1 MSTPLVSV
9 VMPVHNAMPYLLKGL
24 QSVVDQSIGAENLE
38 IIAVDDGST
47 DGSGEALDKFALDHP
62 DLLRVVHQEASGT
75 PSAPRNLAMD
85 MARGRYIQF
94 LDADDY
100 LGEEA
105 LERMVAVA
113 EKHGSDVV
121 LGKLVSVG
129 GRRVAGSMFDR
140 DQPRADLYSSRVYWS
155 LGAWKMYRREMLDQ
169 HGLRFRTDRRTGE
182 DRPFVFLS
190 YFHARNISVVAE
202 YDCYYMVQRDD
213 GGNLT
218 LGGMGTPRDRSF
230 NNDSPLEM
238 MVPLVGSTVPAGA
251 RRDHLMF
258 RHWEVEGEIEFR
270 IIANDRSRDRQEA
283 RLEQLRLLLE
293 EWYSPRG
300 TKHLKAHMHLLYHL
314 ARTGTLDEVLLAH
327 EHRDSVPL
335 VGRGGRLYAVLP
347 GREDEAGPGPG
358 PWVDVTDISRPEH
371 WLDGVEA
378 AGTALRLKGSC
389 WFRKIPNDQVELRLE
404 LRRRRDGEVKRIP
417 LQHENGRFATELDL
431 DHALGPIDRAKGAWD
446 VELVASVGD
455 FERRAPFGGSL
466 GAPMRGRPV
475 PVHRFEVPRQ
485 ERRPI
490 TVTQYFTAA
499 KGRLA
504 LQVGGRR
511 VRQGVGGHSRLRRAI
526 GTRLKPRQRL
536 RRIKRLLRR

>member
-1 MSTPLVSV
+1 
-9 VMPVHNAMPYLLKGL
+9 MPVHNAMPYLLKGL
-24 QSVVDQSIGAENLE
+24 QSVVDQTIGVEHLE
-38 IIAVDDGST
+38 VIAVDDGST
-47 DGSGEALDKFALDHP
+47 DGSGEALDEFAAKHP

-155 LGAWKMYRREMLDQ
+155 LGAWKLYRREMLDR

-213 GGNLT
+213 RGNLT
-218 LGGMGTPRDRSF
+218 LGGMATPKDRTF

-238 MVPLVGSTVPAGA
+238 MVPLVGTTVPAGPG
-251 RRDHLMF
+251 RDHLMF
-258 RHWEVEGEIEFR
+258 RHWEVEGETEFR
-270 IIANDRSRDRQEA
+270 IIANDRSRERQEA
-283 RLEQLRLLLE
+283 RLEQLRGLLE
-293 EWYSPRG
+293 QWYSPRG
-300 TKHLKAHMHLLYHL
+300 TKHLRAHMHLLYHL
-314 ARTGTLDEVLLAH
+314 TRTGTLDDVLLAH
-327 EHRDSVPL
+327 KHRDSVPL
-335 VGRGGRLYAVLP
+335 VGRAGRLYAVLP
-347 GREDEAGPGPG
+347 GHEEEAGPGPG

-378 AGTALRLKGSC
+378 EGTALRLRGAC
-389 WFRKIPNDQVELRLE
+389 WFRKIPNDHVELRLE
-404 LRRRRDGEVKRIP
+404 LRHRRSGEVRRVPIE
-417 LQHENGRFATELDL
+417 HTDGRFETEVDL
-431 DHALGPIDRAKGAWD
+431 SRDLGPIERAKGTWD
-446 VELVASVGD
+446 IELVAAVGE
-455 FERRAPFGGSL
+455 FERRVPFGSSL
-466 GAPMRGRPV
+466 GGPMRGK
-475 PVHRFEVPRQ
+475 EVPLHRL
-485 ERRPI
+485 EIPHHGRRTIPA
-490 TVTQYFTAA
+490 TQYFTAV
-499 KGRLA
+499 KSHLA
-504 LQVGGRR
+504 VQVGGRR
-511 VRQGVGGHSRLRRAI
+511 VRQGVGGHSRLRQEI
-526 GTRLKPRQRL
+526 GKRLKLRQRL
-536 RRIKRLLRR
+536 GRVKRRLLRR